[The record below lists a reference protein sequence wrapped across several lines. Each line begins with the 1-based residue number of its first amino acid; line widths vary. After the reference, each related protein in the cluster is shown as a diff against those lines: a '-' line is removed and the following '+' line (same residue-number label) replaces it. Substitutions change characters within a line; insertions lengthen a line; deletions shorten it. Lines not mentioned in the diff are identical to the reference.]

1 MKISLEKQKKLAYVA
16 RRYYLEDQRQSDIAR
31 ELGVSR
37 PMVSRML
44 SEARELGVVEIVIH
58 EPGTQAA
65 RLLVQLERSHA
76 IRGGILV
83 EEGTDDD
90 ATNQLL
96 SQGAVD
102 LLRQIGTRRLGVGWG
117 YLIGQLV
124 TWLEE
129 NPQPE
134 STVTDICPL
143 VGNASIPAR
152 NYQSNENVRL
162 MAQQLGAAPHFLYLP
177 ALPDSLE
184 EKRLLCS
191 SEIYRQIHQQWQQID
206 TALVNIGDYPSGP
219 DFASLVRYGS
229 LLQQQHACGRMLV
242 YYFNETGTIIQSEQ
256 DFAIQVPLE
265 TLMQCPNII
274 GVCSA
279 NTSAKALRGAL
290 RTGAFTHIVARA
302 ALGQTLLNQCPC
314 LLAARMQAASGRLC
328 VALVE

>member
-1 MKISLEKQKKLAYVA
+1 MRGVFVKISLEKQKKLAYVA

-65 RLLVQLERSHA
+65 RLLEQLERSHA

-206 TALVNIGDYPSGP
+206 TALVNIGDYPSSP

-302 ALGQTLLNQCPC
+302 ALVQTLLNQ
-314 LLAARMQAASGRLC
+314 
-328 VALVE
+328 

>member
-1 MKISLEKQKKLAYVA
+1 MGLTLEKQRKLAHVA
-16 RRYYLEDQRQSDIAR
+16 RRYYLEDWKQSDIAQ

-37 PMVSRML
+37 PLISRML
-44 SEARELGVVEIVIH
+44 REARELGVVEIMIH
-58 EPGTQAA
+58 EPGAKTAN
-65 RLLVQLERSHA
+65 LLERLRRSNA
-76 IRGGILV
+76 IQGGVLV
-83 EEGTDDD
+83 EDGEDGD

-102 LLRQIGTRRLGVGWG
+102 LLRQIGARRLGVGWG

-129 NPQPE
+129 NPQPN

-152 NYQSNENVRL
+152 NYQSNENVRV
-162 MAQQLGAAPHFLYLP
+162 MAQQLGATPHFLYLP
-177 ALPDSLE
+177 ALPDNLE
-184 EKRLLCS
+184 EKQLLCS
-191 SEIYRQIHQQWQQID
+191 TEVYRQIYQQWEQID
-206 TALVNIGDYPSGP
+206 TALVNIGDYPSSP

-242 YYFNETGTIIQSEQ
+242 YYFNEEGTVIQSDQ
-256 DFAIQVPLE
+256 DFAIQVPID
-265 TLMQCPNII
+265 TLKRCPNII

-290 RTGAFTHIVARA
+290 RSGIFTHIVARA
-302 ALGQTLLNQCPC
+302 ALVQTLFD
-314 LLAARMQAASGRLC
+314 
-328 VALVE
+328 

>member
-1 MKISLEKQKKLAYVA
+1 VKISQEKQKRLAYVA
-16 RRYYLEDQRQSDIAR
+16 RRYYLEDCKQSDIAR

-37 PMVSRML
+37 PLVSRML
-44 SEARELGVVEIVIH
+44 SEARALGVVEITIH
-58 EPGTQAA
+58 EPGARAA
-65 RLLVQLERSHA
+65 GLLDRLRLSGS

-83 EEGTDDD
+83 EDGGDED
-90 ATNQLL
+90 ATNRML

-124 TWLEE
+124 SWLEE
-129 NPQPE
+129 NPQPN

-177 ALPDSLE
+177 ALPESVE
-184 EKRLLCS
+184 EKQLLCS
-191 SEIYRQIHQQWQQID
+191 TEVYRKICQEWARID
-206 TALVNIGDYPSGP
+206 TALVNIGDYPSSP

-229 LLQQQHACGRMLV
+229 LLQRQHACGRMLV
-242 YYFNETGTIIQSEQ
+242 YYFNETGTVIQSEQ
-256 DFAIQVPLE
+256 DFAIQIPIN
-265 TLMQCPNII
+265 TLRRCPHII

-279 NTSAKALRGAL
+279 NTSSKALGGAL
-290 RTGAFTHIVARA
+290 RSGYLTHIVARTELVR
-302 ALGQTLLNQCPC
+302 ALLG
-314 LLAARMQAASGRLC
+314 
-328 VALVE
+328 

>member
-1 MKISLEKQKKLAYVA
+1 MRREAAAVPEAEKLRRLAHVA
-16 RRYYLEDQRQSDIAR
+16 RRYYLEDRKQSDIAV

-44 SEARELGVVEIVIH
+44 SEARELGVVEILIH
-58 EPGTQAA
+58 EPGARAA
-65 RLLVQLERSHA
+65 GLLDRLRLAGA
-76 IRGGILV
+76 IRGGVLV
-83 EEGTDDD
+83 EDGADEDE
-90 ATNQLL
+90 TNQML

-102 LLRQIGTRRLGVGWG
+102 LLGRIGARRLGVGWG

-124 TWLEE
+124 TWLEK
-129 NPQPE
+129 NPQMN

-177 ALPDSLE
+177 ALPDNLE
-184 EKRLLCS
+184 EKQLLCS
-191 SEIYRQIHQQWQQID
+191 TEVYRQIQQQWETID
-206 TALVNIGDYPSGP
+206 TALVNIGDYPSSP
-219 DFASLVRYGS
+219 DFASLVRYGG

-242 YYFNETGTIIQSEQ
+242 YYFNENGTIIQSDQ

-265 TLMQCPNII
+265 TLLRCPNIV

-279 NTSAKALRGAL
+279 NTSAKELRGAL

-302 ALGQTLLNQCPC
+302 ALAQTLLGQ
-314 LLAARMQAASGRLC
+314 
-328 VALVE
+328 